1 MVPWNAYAL
10 RKVWNNEIKVWAAP
24 WWAENSKE
32 AYASG
37 VAALASALDNFSKSR
52 RGVLRGRP
60 VGFPRHKRKTSRR
73 SFTVSTGC
81 FGVADA
87 RHVRLPVIGV
97 VRTKEPTVKLAALL
111 DAGGARVLAATV
123 SETAGRWFVSLRVE
137 MASPAAKHRP
147 DPRRVAGVDL
157 GVKTLATVVTLTEH
171 ADGTTTETVEAVPNP
186 KPLGRWQRKLARQAR
201 QMARRQPGSRRRA
214 RTAAS
219 LARTHHKVAN
229 ARRDSLHKLTSR
241 LATTAGTVVVEDL
254 NVAGRVKNRHLARA
268 ISDAGFSEVRRQLT
282 YKTAWAGGTLVVAD
296 RYYPSSKSCS
306 ACGTVKAKLSLAER
320 TYTCEHCRLVAD
332 RNINA
337 ARNLAQLYPCGKREA
352 QASHATSTR
361 VAASGAE
368 TSRKAGAALAA
379 PSPGQQNARGGAGS
393 GRAAT
398 RRTNTVK
405 PAPANREAG
414 RPRQGRRTGTAASAA
429 AA

>member
-214 RTAAS
+214 QTAAS
-219 LARTHHKVAN
+219 LARTHHKVRQRTARQPAQAHQPPGHHGRHRRRRGPECGRHGQKPPPGPRHLRRWLLRSPPPAHLQDRLGRRDPGGGRPVLPVIQVVLSLLDSESQTVPGRAHLHLRALR
-229 ARRDSLHKLTSR
+229 ARR
-241 LATTAGTVVVEDL
+241 
-254 NVAGRVKNRHLARA
+254 
-268 ISDAGFSEVRRQLT
+268 
-282 YKTAWAGGTLVVAD
+282 
-296 RYYPSSKSCS
+296 
-306 ACGTVKAKLSLAER
+306 
-320 TYTCEHCRLVAD
+320 
-332 RNINA
+332 
-337 ARNLAQLYPCGKREA
+337 
-352 QASHATSTR
+352 
-361 VAASGAE
+361 
-368 TSRKAGAALAA
+368 
-379 PSPGQQNARGGAGS
+379 
-393 GRAAT
+393 
-398 RRTNTVK
+398 
-405 PAPANREAG
+405 
-414 RPRQGRRTGTAASAA
+414 
-429 AA
+429 